1 MSNCIAVV
9 RLPAQWLIISNT
21 FSIFYEEKEGFY
33 CKTHYIITPSAKRCE
48 NYGNLSIEQ
57 ILPLRWQSHYC
68 NKRKIELEERI
79 KKFPELNWK

>member
-1 MSNCIAVV
+1 MSKCIIDKI
-9 RLPAQWLIISNT
+9 IISNT
-21 FSIFYEEKEGFY
+21 FSVFYEEKEGFY
-33 CKTHYIITPSAKRCE
+33 CKTHYTITPSAKRCE

-57 ILPLRWQSHYC
+57 IQE

>member
-1 MSNCIAVV
+1 MSNCIINKC
-9 RLPAQWLIISNT
+9 IISNT

-57 ILPLRWQSHYC
+57 IQE